1 MQRNRRNNR
10 MLKTRDL
17 FKKIRETKG
26 KYHAKVNI
34 IKDKKNKGLTE
45 KQEFKKRWQEYTEEL
60 YKKCLNDLD
69 NNDGIFNHLEPDILE

>member
-1 MQRNRRNNR
+1 MQRKRRNNR

-34 IKDKKNKGLTE
+34 IKDRKNMGLTE
-45 KQEFKKRWQEYTEEL
+45 KQEFKKR
-60 YKKCLNDLD
+60 
-69 NNDGIFNHLEPDILE
+69 